1 MSEEEWHDEDEGGG
15 ALVSQL
21 TSIAL
26 DPLGVVRRRW
36 VWMLLGLVLGLL
48 GTGVVYLNLKPLYQA
63 KSTILVSSQQIP
75 EEFVRSTVAGLDSLA
90 NVNALMGEVLSQNNL
105 ADLVLEHDLY
115 PRLRERAPLAEV
127 VEVMRN
133 DILIDQQQQ
142 HTNARRNRAATASIF
157 AISYTSQSPAL
168 AADVANALAGIFIE
182 SNLAKRS
189 EQARLTTDFLRRELE
204 ASEREL
210 REVNGEIAEF
220 NRQHRGALP
229 GDQESLLRKLERLEL
244 SKQTL
249 SRQIE
254 AAEQRRASLRDNNGG
269 DISNA
274 EKELME
280 LRMLLASQLAV
291 HTDQHPNVIALRRRI
306 SVMEGEMSEI
316 AKLLEA
322 STPQAPANNR
332 AAEVNQEISNLR
344 QQLLETEQEIR
355 ELDLRAVQIPDN
367 EEKLGALQQRA
378 GVLRE
383 TYLDFLRKVQD
394 AELSE
399 TLETAQQGAQVSILD
414 RATVPTAPMRSSLLI
429 AAIGLLGTLGLTVVV
444 GVGLEIVDPVVL
456 SAMHLEHVGQTPLLG
471 SIHRLTT

>member
-1 MSEEEWHDEDEGGG
+1 MSEGEWLEEDEGGG

-21 TSIAL
+21 AGIAL

-36 VWMLLGLVLGLL
+36 VWMLLGLILGLL
-48 GTGVVYLNLKPLYQA
+48 GTGVIYLNMKPYYQA
-63 KSTILVSSQQIP
+63 RSTILVSSQQIP

-115 PRLRERAPLAEV
+115 AKLRERAPLAEV
-127 VEVMRN
+127 VERMRG
-133 DILIDQQQQ
+133 DIVIDQQQ
-142 HTNARRNRAATASIF
+142 HTNSRRSRAATSSIF
-157 AISYTSQSPAL
+157 AISYTSQYPPL
-168 AADVANALAGIFIE
+168 AADVANALASIFIE

-204 ASEREL
+204 AAEREL
-210 REVNGEIAEF
+210 RDVNSEIAEF

-229 GDQESLLRKLERLEL
+229 SDMEALLRKLERLDL
-244 SKQTL
+244 SKQTI

-254 AAEQRRASLRDNNGG
+254 SAEQRRANLRNQNGG
-269 DISNA
+269 DTSNA

-280 LRMLLASQLAV
+280 LRMQLASQLAV

-306 SVMEGEMSEI
+306 SVMQNEVSEI
-316 AKLLEA
+316 NKLLEA
-322 STPQAPANNR
+322 STPRTPASNR
-332 AAEVNQEISNLR
+332 AAEVNQEISNMR

-355 ELDLRAVQIPDN
+355 ELDLRAIQIPDH
-367 EEKLGALQQRA
+367 EEKLQALEQRA
-378 GVLRE
+378 TVLRE

-414 RATVPTAPMRSSLLI
+414 RATVPTAPMRSPMLI
-429 AAIGLLGTLGLTVVV
+429 AVLGLVGTIGLTVLV

-456 SAMHLEHVGQTPLLG
+456 SSTHLEHVGQAPLLG
-471 SIHRLTT
+471 SIHRLA